1 MNPYRF
7 ATTGRLGQEFK
18 SLIDSHYPA
27 FHCTYFETQ
36 DALADQMHN
45 YNAFAGFSLKDNI
58 DISHIKW
65 IHSFGAG
72 VDAFMQLPLPQDI
85 LLTRTAGY
93 MGSRMAEYCLAY
105 MLYAIKSIDEV
116 NKNQQQQKWAPLM
129 LKDLNTTRLLIF
141 GTGNIGSS
149 IAQVLQPL
157 VHTVDG
163 VNRSGTLVEGFHEI
177 HQLTKPINYSQYNV
191 IINTLPNTPETSG
204 LFDEKLFTSCNGS
217 LFINV
222 GRGTAVVQHDLL
234 KALDE
239 GKITKAVL
247 DVFEEEPLSTSSPLW
262 SHPGVVVTPHHAS
275 KTTAD
280 DVASSFNRIMEAINA
295 GITND
300 LFVDVSKG
308 Y

>member
-36 DALADQMHN
+36 DALADQLHN
-45 YNAFAGFSLKDNI
+45 YNSLAGFGLKENI

-65 IHSFGAG
+65 VHSFGAG

-85 LLTRTAGY
+85 ILTRTAGN
-93 MGSRMAEYCLAY
+93 MGTRMAEYCLAY
-105 MLYAIKSIDEV
+105 MLYAFKSIDEV
-116 NKNQQQQKWAPLM
+116 NQNQQQQKWAPLL
-129 LKDLNTTRLLIF
+129 LKDLNTTRVLIF

-149 IAQVLQPL
+149 IAQVLRPL
-157 VHTVDG
+157 VNKVDG
-163 VNRSGTLVEGFHEI
+163 VNRSGTHAEGFHEI
-177 HQLTKPINYSQYNV
+177 YKLTETINYSQYDV
-191 IINTLPNTPETSG
+191 IINTLPNTLETKG
-204 LFDEKLFTSCNGS
+204 LFDKQLFASCNGS

-222 GRGTAVVQHDLL
+222 GRGTAVVQEDLL
-234 KALDE
+234 HALDE
-239 GKITKAVL
+239 GKITKAIL
-247 DVFEEEPLSTSSPLW
+247 DVFEEEPLLQSSPLW

-280 DVASSFNRIMEAINA
+280 DVATSFKRIMEEINA
-295 GITND
+295 GTTND
-300 LFVDVSKG
+300 LFVDLSRG

>member
-7 ATTGRLGQEFK
+7 ATTGRLGQAFK
-18 SLIDSHYPA
+18 SLIDSHYPVLQ
-27 FHCTYFETQ
+27 CTYFETQ
-36 DALADQMHN
+36 EALADQMHN
-45 YNAFAGFSLKDNI
+45 YNAFAGFDLTDNI

-85 LLTRTAGY
+85 LLTRTTGN

-105 MLYAIKSIDEV
+105 MLYAFKSIDEV
-116 NKNQQQQKWAPLM
+116 HQNQQQQKWAPLL
-129 LKDLNTTRLLIF
+129 LKDLKTASVLIF

-163 VNRSGTLVEGFHEI
+163 VNRSGSHVEGFHAI
-177 HQLTKPINYSQYNV
+177 YQLTKPINYSQYDV
-191 IINTLPNTPETSG
+191 IINTLPNTLETNG
-204 LFDEKLFTSCNGS
+204 LFDEQLFALCNGS

-234 KALDE
+234 QALDE
-239 GKITKAVL
+239 GHITKAVL
-247 DVFEEEPLSTSSPLW
+247 DVFEEEPLPTSSPLW

-280 DVASSFNRIMEAINA
+280 DVASSFKRIVEAIKA
-295 GITND
+295 GIAND
-300 LFVDVSKG
+300 LFVDVSRG